1 MIFEQKIMNS
11 LRNRSNNNQAT
22 KVKIK
27 TYRIS

>member
-11 LRNRSNNNQAT
+11 LRNRSNNQAT

-27 TYRIS
+27 NKLKG